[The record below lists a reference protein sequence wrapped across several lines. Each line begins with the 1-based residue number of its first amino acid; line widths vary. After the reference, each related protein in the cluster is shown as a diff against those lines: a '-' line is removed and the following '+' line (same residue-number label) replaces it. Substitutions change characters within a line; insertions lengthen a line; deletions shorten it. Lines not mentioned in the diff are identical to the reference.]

1 MFKHIGLL
9 GPFHSQTIARSI
21 SNLLGY
27 KTCRGLPP
35 KLRSAK
41 TQKSNLRR
49 QTICEAYLQSP
60 TDSLF
65 PSGSESSLLLQFS
78 PWHFTADG
86 ETFTT
91 ALMERPKVTMNL
103 ATNEH
108 HYRPFVKNRSERES
122 SQMREWNRER
132 GYHHQCF
139 MPGARCHSGLG
150 GRGRAMPGIFV
161 MILDSW
167 ILPFPC
173 WILPFH
179 IGLKGGSHA
188 RQWDS
193 SHALRSSAARSRW
206 KQQGQNDA
214 CMLAVVTSG
223 S

>member
-27 KTCRGLPP
+27 KPCRGLPP

-41 TQKSNLRR
+41 TQKRNLRR
-49 QTICEAYLQSP
+49 QTICEAYLQLP

-78 PWHFTADG
+78 KWHFTADG

-108 HYRPFVKNRSERES
+108 HYRPFVKNRSERELTNEGMKQRAWLPPS
-122 SQMREWNRER
+122 LLHAWCPLPLRLRRER
-132 GYHHQCF
+132 EGN
-139 MPGARCHSGLG
+139 ARHFCNDPWQLNSPLSLLNSPLSHWAQRWLTCATVGFFSCTTFICSSLQVETTGTKWCMYA
-150 GRGRAMPGIFV
+150 RGSDI
-161 MILDSW
+161 W
-167 ILPFPC
+167 
-173 WILPFH
+173 
-179 IGLKGGSHA
+179 
-188 RQWDS
+188 
-193 SHALRSSAARSRW
+193 
-206 KQQGQNDA
+206 
-214 CMLAVVTSG
+214 
-223 S
+223 

>member
-41 TQKSNLRR
+41 TQKRNLRR

-108 HYRPFVKNRSERES
+108 HYRPFVKNRSERELTNEGMKQRAWLPPS
-122 SQMREWNRER
+122 VLHAWCPLPLRLRRER
-132 GYHHQCF
+132 EGN
-139 MPGARCHSGLG
+139 ARHFCNDPWQLNSPLSLLNSPLSHWAQRWLTCATVGFFSGT
-150 GRGRAMPGIFV
+150 AFI
-161 MILDSW
+161 
-167 ILPFPC
+167 C
-173 WILPFH
+173 
-179 IGLKGGSHA
+179 
-188 RQWDS
+188 S
-193 SHALRSSAARSRW
+193 SL
-206 KQQGQNDA
+206 Q
-214 CMLAVVTSG
+214 V
-223 S
+223 